1 MMCNWEHNKSQFSWE
16 HSACPCSAGAVAGLP
31 VRGIAACMQAL
42 LYSVALSST
51 IRAAQRRRRS
61 PTQLDSGV
69 HVESFLC
76 LPSLLRPWLNA
87 EKNSRVVESTL
98 LLDST
103 RSLLVRSDPNSSL
116 LLDFAL
122 RPPDRGDG
130 ATVRVCIKN
139 RGLNVCTYLH
149 TSKLPIRHCLLAS
162 IKLIHIK
169 WGDTMYINHDD
180 ICIYLCMY
188 ELPGLVCTYYGNWI

>member
-1 MMCNWEHNKSQFSWE
+1 MCLLLSTAAFDTSYDVQLRAQQVSVQLRAFS
-16 HSACPCSAGAVAGLP
+16 LP
-31 VRGIAACMQAL
+31 VFCRRRAAAALPPRRPRHCRMQAL

-51 IRAAQRRRRS
+51 IRAAQWRRRS

-169 WGDTMYINHDD
+169 
-180 ICIYLCMY
+180 
-188 ELPGLVCTYYGNWI
+188 